1 MIKEITQN
9 PERYSK
15 KVDKYQ
21 ISASPDIKPLEL
33 PIGSLPEGLLPVLQ
47 VDGIIVNVGDY
58 KLISQAT
65 LDLIKES
72 NNPHYDVRKNGEV
85 KTTSGKSGS
94 IGQTIPSITLNIE
107 SLSVMGTKRDLLNR
121 IGGVIDVNYVYEG
134 PTIQDTYITQNLVD
148 QINYTLN
155 PNIDRPMDEYKLVS
169 VQLSDEANYD
179 LSTLVLATAQNEDKL
194 FNNTKLQDFLTG
206 IKERM
211 KALTLDFHTI
221 RDIHYNGDI
230 PDTWPIYSVN
240 KRASAEDEQEDGDF
254 DIVTKTSDLIS
265 VEKTPA
271 QQLEEKQQAAKKE
284 LQNNIDQATTTQQQ
298 ALASVAAADSRSQA
312 YIQQQLDST
321 RAQLVATNAELIKVQ
336 QSSQK

>member
-21 ISASPDIKPLEL
+21 ISATSSIKPLEL
-33 PIGSLPEGLLPVLQ
+33 PIGDLPEGLVPVLQ
-47 VDGIIVNVGDY
+47 VNGIIVNVGEY

-72 NNPHYDVRKNGEV
+72 NNPHYDIRKNGIV
-85 KTTSGKSGS
+85 TTTSGKTGL
-94 IGQTIPSITLNIE
+94 IGQTIPSITIDVDKLI
-107 SLSVMGTKRDLLNR
+107 SVGTNRDRLNR
-121 IGGVIDVNYVYEG
+121 IGGVTSVDYIYEG
-134 PTIQDTYITQNLVD
+134 PLVENTTLTQNLVD

-155 PNIDRPMDEYKLVS
+155 PDIDRPMDSYTLVTL
-169 VQLSDEANYD
+169 QLSDEKNYD
-179 LSTLVLATAQNEDKL
+179 LTSLNVVTTQSSDKI
-194 FNNTKLQDFLTG
+194 FDKTKLESFLSG

-230 PDTWPIYSVN
+230 PDTWPTYVVN
-240 KRASAEDEQEDGDF
+240 KRATAEDEQEDGDF
-254 DIVTKTSDLIS
+254 QIVTKTSDLVS

-271 QQLEEKQQAAKKE
+271 QKLQEQQQAAANQ
-284 LQNNIDQATTTQQQ
+284 LQTTINETVSAQQQ
-298 ALASVAAADSRSQA
+298 ALASAQSADGRTQD
-312 YIQQQLDST
+312 YIQQQLSATRIELQKLQDS
-321 RAQLVATNAELIKVQ
+321 LQ
-336 QSSQK
+336 Q